1 MWFLWDL
8 FNDVVDIATAPV
20 KFIARWTDKL
30 MDSELENFV
39 NDMKDSLKTK

>member
-8 FNDVVDIATAPV
+8 FNDVIDITAAPV
-20 KFIARWTDKL
+20 KFIARWTDKIIES
-30 MDSELENFV
+30 DLEDFV